1 MKKVVSIALFVVLS
15 HLGVAQTSDEISLLQ
30 LNKVELSKI
39 YLSEVNRV
47 IKKLPHTAFDSTL
60 VDVPST
66 KYTQKKFEEVSK
78 ITAKS
83 NEILLEEYA
92 EIVPYADKQKIVKA
106 IIYLRTL

>member
-1 MKKVVSIALFVVLS
+1 
-15 HLGVAQTSDEISLLQ
+15 
-30 LNKVELSKI
+30 
-39 YLSEVNRV
+39 
-47 IKKLPHTAFDSTL
+47 